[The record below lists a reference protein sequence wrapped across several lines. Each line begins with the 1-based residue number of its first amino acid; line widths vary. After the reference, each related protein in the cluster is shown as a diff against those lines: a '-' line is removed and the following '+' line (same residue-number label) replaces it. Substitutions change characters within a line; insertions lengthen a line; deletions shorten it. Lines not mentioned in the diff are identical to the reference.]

1 MVMEITD
8 SYRNAATFATQNRTI
23 MKTANAII
31 FGALILFT
39 SCSQTNNTETDTT
52 DPTGIEE
59 AGTWYGEEFEVA
71 EPMTLADLTTKSAT
85 GTLTDVQVKAQING
99 VCKKKGCWMTL
110 ADGENEMRV
119 TFYDYG
125 FFVPLDC
132 ENMVAT
138 LKGKAS
144 LDTISVADLQHYA
157 EDAGQSEDEIAAIT
171 EPEYELV
178 FEATGAYLE

>member
-1 MVMEITD
+1 MVKEITD
-8 SYRNAATFATQNRTI
+8 SYRYAATFATQNQTI
-23 MKTANAII
+23 MKTANAIFI
-31 FGALILFT
+31 GALILLS
-39 SCSQTNNTETDTT
+39 SCSQTTQTDSTEQSSAK
-52 DPTGIEE
+52 E

-71 EPMTLADLTTKSAT
+71 DPMTLADLTAKSAA

-138 LKGKAS
+138 LKGIAS